1 MAGKPINEV
10 IPGWREELG
19 GYLKEIFEFSKNN
32 TDPLYIMKR
41 LSAFS
46 ARASYIRSVVIK
58 SKNREAGSFRL
69 EEVDPFLKEVEL
81 QFRIWSR
88 AAALVKDEWEM
99 SRN

>member
-19 GYLKEIFEFSKNN
+19 GYLEEIFRFSKNDD
-32 TDPLYIMKR
+32 DPLPIMKR

-46 ARASYIRSVVIK
+46 ARASYMRSISIK
-58 SKNREAGSFRL
+58 SNNREASSFRL

-88 AAALVKDEWEM
+88 VAALVKDEWDM
-99 SRN
+99 SRL